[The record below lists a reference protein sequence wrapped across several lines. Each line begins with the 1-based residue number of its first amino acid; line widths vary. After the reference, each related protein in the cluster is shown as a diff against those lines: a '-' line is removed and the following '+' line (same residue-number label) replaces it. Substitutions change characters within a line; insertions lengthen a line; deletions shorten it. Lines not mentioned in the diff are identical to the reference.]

1 MNKLQM
7 LAIVFCVLLGEL
19 LLAQS
24 DSKGLVINEIFL
36 NAKERNNSWVVIFN
50 QNEKELTLKTMRYL
64 HVKTINM
71 LPDSIQEIGGL
82 TIPANSSLI
91 VMGSGS
97 KWKGENQ
104 KSIVLP
110 VIEKFSTGGMLAI
123 TYEDEYKGIDAIRYG
138 DASKTEKIKEL
149 KDKPVIKIS
158 NNNEVYLREF
168 LNGKEVITL
177 K

>member
-97 KWKGENQ
+97 KWKVYVFKVNWTNF
-104 KSIVLP
+104 IV
-110 VIEKFSTGGMLAI
+110 S
-123 TYEDEYKGIDAIRYG
+123 
-138 DASKTEKIKEL
+138 
-149 KDKPVIKIS
+149 
-158 NNNEVYLREF
+158 
-168 LNGKEVITL
+168 
-177 K
+177 